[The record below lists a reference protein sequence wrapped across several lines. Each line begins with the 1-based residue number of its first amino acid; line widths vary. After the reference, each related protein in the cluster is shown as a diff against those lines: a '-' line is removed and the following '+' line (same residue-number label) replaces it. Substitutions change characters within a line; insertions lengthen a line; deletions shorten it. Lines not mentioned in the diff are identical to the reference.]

1 MDSCGNVRMDRYWNF
16 VAMPFFIITLL
27 FGLYALFTVDEYQ
40 FAKTSQV
47 AKSSADLRSA
57 IADATRPLVTSPPAT
72 KVTTATP

>member
-40 FAKTSQV
+40 FASTSQV
-47 AKSSADLRSA
+47 ASSTTELRA
-57 IADATRPLVTSPPAT
+57 ATA
-72 KVTTATP
+72 VTTAPP

>member
-40 FAKTSQV
+40 FASKSQV
-47 AKSSADLRSA
+47 ASSSTEIRAAVAEL
-57 IADATRPLVTSPPAT
+57 TKPLAQP
-72 KVTTATP
+72 K